1 MRGIRCGNCRKMGT
15 CTVSPDGTAFKCWK
29 DHGNVHQCGT
39 STSSNHHNPT
49 ANPALS
55 VAQSRRFSDAEDA
68 IAAAGKSIK
77 GWKLTKVWT
86 YPGDAERV
94 ARFDCPDGSKQFR
107 PVHRVGTHWHIG
119 DPKGLWPLY
128 LGDGVEEL
136 PESGRTVYVVEG
148 EKCCDI
154 ARSMQMAAVTSSHGA
169 SSAAKSDWSK
179 LARHD
184 GEIILIPDND
194 DAGEKYVRDVA
205 RLIFSENPQ
214 ARLKIVRLP
223 GLLTG
228 GDIEQFKEAGG
239 RRKQI
244 KDIAAETAPLEPHA
258 VLGGPVLICMADVER
273 TEIDWLW
280 PGRIPLGRITM
291 LVGQPGLGKSFLTC
305 DMTARVTTGADWPDG
320 KKCPTGSVILICGED
335 DPGDTIRPRL
345 NAHGASVNRV
355 HLLSMVRRIG
365 EDGKLHEVM
374 FTLADLPSLET
385 ALKAHR
391 DCKLV
396 VIDPIGSFI
405 GGKVDTYRENEVRE
419 VLAPVAKLAEK
430 YGATV
435 LVVAHRRKASGNS
448 ADDLTMGSKGFTGI
462 ARAVWHLSRDPQNKE
477 RRLML
482 PGKNNLAREGDGLAF
497 TIAGELPAIEWE
509 KEPVMMNADEALA
522 IENAGDGPGR
532 PATNRIEA
540 EKWLKEQLADGQK
553 HPVKE
558 LMAAAARAG
567 LKHRTVERAATAL
580 AVRSEKSGFGAG
592 SCWRLPTPAGAG
604 DQSRQLVA

>member
-1 MRGIRCGNCRKMGT
+1 LAAKSRG
-15 CTVSPDGTAFKCWK
+15 F
-29 DHGNVHQCGT
+29 
-39 STSSNHHNPT
+39 ST
-49 ANPALS
+49 
-55 VAQSRRFSDAEDA
+55 AEDA
-68 IAAAGKSIK
+68 IAAAGKSVK
-77 GWKLTKVWT
+77 GGKLTKVWT
-86 YPGDAERV
+86 YPGDTERV
-94 ARFDCPDGSKQFR
+94 ARFDCADGSKEFR

-128 LGDGVEEL
+128 LGRALDAL
-136 PESGRTVYVVEG
+136 PNSGPIYVVEG

-154 ARSMQMAAVTSSHGA
+154 AVNGLGMRAVTSSHGA

-205 RLIFSENPQ
+205 GLIFSENPH

-223 GLLTG
+223 GLPPG
-228 GDIEQFKEAGG
+228 GDIEQFKDAGG
-239 RRKQI
+239 RRNQI
-244 KDIAAETAPLEPHA
+244 KAIAAETATLEPHA
-258 VLGGPVLICMADVER
+258 VLGGPVLVCMADVER

-345 NAHGASVNRV
+345 DAHSADVKRV
-355 HLLSMVRRIG
+355 HLLSMVRRTG

-385 ALKAHR
+385 ALKTTR

-405 GGKVDTYRENEVRE
+405 GGKTDTDKDNTVRA
-419 VLAPVAKLAEK
+419 VLAPVAELARK
-430 YGATV
+430 HDVAV
-435 LVVAHRRKASGNS
+435 LIVAHRRKANGNS
-448 ADDLTMGSKGFTGI
+448 ADDLAMGSKAFTAL
-462 ARAVWHLSRDPQNKE
+462 ARAVIHLSRDPQNKE

-497 TIAGELPAIEWE
+497 TIAGEQPAIQWE
-509 KEPVMMNADEALA
+509 TEPVTMNADEALA

-540 EKWLKEQLADGQK
+540 EKWLKEQLADGEK

-558 LMAAAARAG
+558 LMAAAVRAG

-580 AVRSEKSGFGAG
+580 AVQSEKSGYGAG
-592 SCWRLPTPAGAG
+592 SCWRLPTPVGTD